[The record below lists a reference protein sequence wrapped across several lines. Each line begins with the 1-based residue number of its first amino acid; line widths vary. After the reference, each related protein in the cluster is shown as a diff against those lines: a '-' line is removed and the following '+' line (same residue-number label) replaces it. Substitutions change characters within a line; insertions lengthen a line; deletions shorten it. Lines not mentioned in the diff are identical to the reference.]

1 MDCRSRPGAP
11 GATCSSFGVRL
22 VALLL
27 AALAALAGDAAAAR
41 ASPQIEDVAAAASV
55 GSATVTWRTSVPTRG
70 RVVYGVGGLYLY
82 SARESTSA
90 TTHAVVLSD
99 LSPATTYAFEIVAA
113 TATATGTLTTAAPP
127 ADLRFGVDGTHVTAN
142 GSLFFPVLTY
152 YQCGASAETAA
163 SVGVNLFVEAPY
175 TGCVQTNPNDFEA
188 DPPPA
193 GISVLGDDFGSSQG
207 AAAGWYLPDEPD
219 ASGLSPAQLPQLPA
233 AAQTGRL
240 RVLNLSQ
247 HFFSGQA
254 PINAGFDRNDY
265 KGFAAQADV
274 VGFDMYPVVKFCG
287 RVSLLD
293 VFRAQ
298 RELAT
303 IYAPGKPTFQWIE
316 TGAMTGECET
326 MQVTPQIVN
335 AETWLAIAGGACG
348 IGYFTSSW
356 TGALWNRWDLAPGVE
371 AQLARTIA
379 QIRALAPML
388 CGGPPGEVTV
398 PWDGPVA
405 ATSRSWNGAV
415 YVIAVNSSDRSISV
429 PFRVDALAGRALDV
443 LGEGRTIVPAKQVY
457 YRDSF
462 APYQVHVYL
471 AAPQD

>member
-1 MDCRSRPGAP
+1 
-11 GATCSSFGVRL
+11 VRL
-22 VALLL
+22 VAVLL
-27 AALAALAGDAAAAR
+27 AALAVLAGDAAAAR
-41 ASPQIEDVAAAASV
+41 ASPQIEGVSAAVSD

-70 RVVYGVGGLYLY
+70 RIEYGVGDLYLY
-82 SARESTSA
+82 SARESAPA
-90 TTHAVVLSD
+90 TTHTVVLSD
-99 LSPATTYAFEIVAA
+99 LSPATAYAFEIVAA

-127 ADLRFGVDGTHVTAN
+127 AELRFGVDGTRVTAN

-193 GISVLGDDFGSSQG
+193 GVSVLGDDFGSSQG

-219 ASGLSPAQLPQLPA
+219 ASGLSPAQLPQLPS
-233 AAQTGRL
+233 AAQTGKL

-265 KGFAAQADV
+265 KRFAARADV

-303 IYAPGKPTFQWIE
+303 IYAPGRPTFQWIE
-316 TGAMTGECET
+316 TGPMTGECGT
-326 MQVTPQIVN
+326 MQVTPQIVA

-371 AQLARTIA
+371 AQLARTIS

-388 CGGPPGEVTV
+388 CSAPGGVTV

-405 ATSRSWNGAV
+405 ATSRSLNGAV
-415 YVIAVNSSDRSISV
+415 YVIAVNSSDRSVTV
-429 PFRVDALAGRALDV
+429 PFRIDGVTGRALDV
-443 LGEGRTIVPAKQVY
+443 LDEGRTITPAKQVY

-471 AAPQD
+471 AAPLD